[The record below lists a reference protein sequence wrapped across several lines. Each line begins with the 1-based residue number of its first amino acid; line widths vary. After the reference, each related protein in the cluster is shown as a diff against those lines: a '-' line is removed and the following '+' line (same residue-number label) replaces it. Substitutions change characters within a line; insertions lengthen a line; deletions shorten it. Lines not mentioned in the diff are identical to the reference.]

1 MVLGFLS
8 RFVDSNDREIR
19 RLQPLVD
26 ASNALEPELRDESDA
41 QIRARMDEIR
51 ADLAKLQEGFGP
63 GADELDED
71 DPARRRDL
79 EAERLKKETEQLPRC
94 SRRPVKPCAGRSGC
108 AISTSR

>member
-26 ASNALEPELRDESDA
+26 AANALEPELREESDA
-41 QIRARMDEIR
+41 QIRTRMDEVR
-51 ADLAKLQEGFGP
+51 AGLAELQEGFGR

-71 DPARRRDL
+71 DPARRRDDR
-79 EAERLKKETEQLPRC
+79 AQGRDPRRL
-94 SRRPVKPCAGRSGC
+94 
-108 AISTSR
+108 